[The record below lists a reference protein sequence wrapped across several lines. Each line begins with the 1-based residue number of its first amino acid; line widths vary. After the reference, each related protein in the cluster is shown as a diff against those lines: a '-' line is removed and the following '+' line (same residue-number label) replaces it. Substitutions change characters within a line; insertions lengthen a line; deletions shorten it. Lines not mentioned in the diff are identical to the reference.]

1 MYSLARRENGGKHLS
16 SHLRR
21 LAMERS
27 RGPSKSIDPD
37 RIHHDETPERRL
49 DFLLRNLAD
58 TKCFIATDRIFAL
71 LSIEVKAP
79 EDPDIVPY
87 YTVDDLTLCIRI
99 WESRRVSYEAR
110 YGIGSTQLLSLMV
123 GALGL
128 SREGVDNEL
137 ATRVRNHASS
147 EQKDS
152 FDHHPVQGTTET
164 HSYPTP
170 PSLVRASA
178 SQRRSN
184 AVFRI
189 FIICVIIGIF
199 VGFDLIVKGLS
210 VEPSAHKGR
219 PTSPTTA
226 PQPSKESTS
235 ESSKQGKE
243 RMSLFSW
250 LTWTFLA
257 AVLTGGLSETYS
269 PGVLLGDSIW
279 LPRISDPAIRKS
291 RQADLLRPFTWI
303 AAFSCTVT
311 SLISHGRGNYVLSTA
326 VNTWVEVERAPK
338 SVLESLE
345 RDGLVG
351 GQLIIIGRC
360 VSSAYICSLSYI
372 FHLAAGPLKS
382 YLEGSGNGSTDEQV
396 AWRSFIEAIALFAV
410 GRSWWLFCR
419 GAYSLIPII
428 QVVMVKTDSSGTRTQ
443 SAAAGSQEAETYRLP
458 GQMVRRR
465 IPNRVDHGRRHTPY
479 Q

>member
-1 MYSLARRENGGKHLS
+1 MK
-16 SHLRR
+16 
-21 LAMERS
+21 RS

-71 LSIEVKAP
+71 LSMEVKAP

-199 VGFDLIVKGLS
+199 VGFDLIAKGLS

-219 PTSPTTA
+219 RTLTATA
-226 PQPSKESTS
+226 PQPSKESRS
-235 ESSKQGKE
+235 PAVLQVILESTRQGKD
-243 RMSLFSW
+243 RMSLGSW
-250 LTWTFLA
+250 LFWTFLF
-257 AVLTGGLSETYS
+257 AVLTGGFGEAFS
-269 PGVLLGDSIW
+269 PIVLFGVFTHTHSR
-279 LPRISDPAIRKS
+279 PRQI
-291 RQADLLRPFTWI
+291 DLLRPFTRLDAI
-303 AAFSCTVT
+303 SCTVT
-311 SLISHGRGNYVLSTA
+311 SWISHGGGDYLLYTA
-326 VNTWVEVERAPK
+326 LHLLVEAEGVPK
-338 SVLESLE
+338 SVFERLE
-345 RDGLVG
+345 RAGLDGG
-351 GQLIIIGRC
+351 DLIMIGC
-360 VSSAYICSLSYI
+360 FVSFAYICSLSYI
-372 FHLAAGPLKS
+372 FHLTADPLKK
-382 YLEGSGNGSTDEQV
+382 YLEVSDNDYTDKQV
-396 AWRSFIEAIALFAV
+396 AWRSVVEVIVLFCV
-410 GRSWWLFCR
+410 SYSWKLFCR
-419 GAYSLIPII
+419 GA
-428 QVVMVKTDSSGTRTQ
+428 
-443 SAAAGSQEAETYRLP
+443 
-458 GQMVRRR
+458 
-465 IPNRVDHGRRHTPY
+465 
-479 Q
+479 